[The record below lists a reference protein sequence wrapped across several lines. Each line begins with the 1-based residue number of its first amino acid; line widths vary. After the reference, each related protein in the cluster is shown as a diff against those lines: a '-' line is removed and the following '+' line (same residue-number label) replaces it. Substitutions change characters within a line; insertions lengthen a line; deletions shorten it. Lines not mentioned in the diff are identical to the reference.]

1 MAQGHS
7 NVRQVGDRI
16 EVLLG
21 ELRSQASPEVGA
33 KIEEVVGLLVEL
45 YGAGLERILEVV
57 NEDAEAAAPLL
68 KRFTDDK
75 FIESL
80 LVLHGLH
87 PIDVDTRIEAA
98 LDQARPY
105 LGSHAGG
112 VEYLG
117 VDESGVAH
125 LKLEGSCHGCP
136 SSTVTVKLTL
146 EQAIAEAA
154 PEVVRV
160 EVEGVAE
167 APTGPSP
174 SLLQIQ
180 TRPGAGSN
188 GTNGD
193 SAGSAESGALRDA
206 SGAAGSWM
214 PVNAVGLLPGEKRIQ
229 MVEGMEVLICSA
241 VGNLYAY
248 RNACASCG
256 ASLQDAA
263 LLDEALR
270 CSRCGTL
277 YNVRL
282 AGRSVHTSDG
292 SSVHLDPLP
301 LLQDEAGWK
310 VAVPPGAR
318 SVVRS

>member
-33 KIEEVVGLLVEL
+33 KVEEVIGLLVEL

-80 LVLHGLH
+80 LVLHGIH
-87 PIDVDTRIEAA
+87 PVDVDTRIEAA

-117 VDESGVAH
+117 VDENGVAH

-154 PEVVRV
+154 PEVIRV

-180 TRPGAGSN
+180 TRPGAESN
-188 GTNGD
+188 GGD
-193 SAGSAESGALRDA
+193 AAD
-206 SGAAGSWM
+206 AAGSWM
-214 PVNAVGLLPGEKRIQ
+214 PVDAVGLLPGEKRIQ

>member
-1 MAQGHS
+1 MTQGHS

-21 ELRSQASPEVGA
+21 ELRQEAPPQVGG
-33 KIEEVVGLLVEL
+33 KVEEVIGLLVEL

-57 NEDAEAAAPLL
+57 NEDADTAGPLL

-80 LVLHGLH
+80 LVLHGIH
-87 PIDVDTRIEAA
+87 PVDVDTRIEAA

-117 VDESGVAH
+117 ADDDGVAH

-154 PEVVRV
+154 PEVLRV
-160 EVEGVAE
+160 QVEGVAE

-174 SLLQIQ
+174 SLIQIQ

-188 GTNGD
+188 GSD
-193 SAGSAESGALRDA
+193 SASDA
-206 SGAAGSWM
+206 ASSWM

-229 MVEGMEVLICSA
+229 LVEGMEVLICSA

-256 ASLQDAA
+256 ASLYDAA

-292 SSVHLDPLP
+292 SSVHLAPLP
-301 LLQDEAGWK
+301 LLQDESGWK
-310 VAVPPGAR
+310 VAVPQGAR

>member
-1 MAQGHS
+1 M
-7 NVRQVGDRI
+7 
-16 EVLLG
+16 LF
-21 ELRSQASPEVGA
+21 RS
-33 KIEEVVGLLVEL
+33 
-45 YGAGLERILEVV
+45 
-57 NEDAEAAAPLL
+57 
-68 KRFTDDK
+68 FTDDK

-80 LVLHGLH
+80 LVLHGIH
-87 PIDVDTRIEAA
+87 PVDVDTRIEAA
-98 LDQARPY
+98 LDHARPY

-117 VDESGVAH
+117 VDENGVAH

-154 PEVVRV
+154 PEVMRV
-160 EVEGVAE
+160 QVEGVAE

-174 SLLQIQ
+174 SLIQIQ
-180 TRPGAGSN
+180 TRPGGGSGSN
-188 GTNGD
+188 SGASD
-193 SAGSAESGALRDA
+193 SAAD
-206 SGAAGSWM
+206 AAGSWM

-229 MVEGMEVLICSA
+229 MVEDMEVLICSA

-301 LLQDEAGWK
+301 LLQDESGWR

>member
-21 ELRSQASPEVGA
+21 ELRSQASPGVGA

-117 VDESGVAH
+117 IDDDGVAH

-160 EVEGVAE
+160 EVEGVTE

-188 GTNGD
+188 GTASD
-193 SAGSAESGALRDA
+193 SAADA
-206 SGAAGSWM
+206 ASSWM

-301 LLQDEAGWK
+301 LLQDESGWR

>member
-16 EVLLG
+16 EMLLG
-21 ELRSQASPEVGA
+21 ELRSMASPEVGG
-33 KIEEVVGLLVEL
+33 KVEEVVGLLVEL

-57 NEDAEAAAPLL
+57 NEDADTAGPLL

-80 LVLHGLH
+80 LVLHGIH
-87 PIDVDTRIEAA
+87 PVDVDTRIEAA

-117 VDESGVAH
+117 VDENGVAH

-154 PEVVRV
+154 PEVMRV

-174 SLLQIQ
+174 SLIQIQ

-188 GTNGD
+188 SGASD
-193 SAGSAESGALRDA
+193 SAADA
-206 SGAAGSWM
+206 ASSWM

-277 YNVRL
+277 YNIRL

>member
-21 ELRSQASPEVGA
+21 ELRSQASPEVGT
-33 KIEEVVGLLVEL
+33 KVEEVIGLLVEL

-80 LVLHGLH
+80 LVLHGIH
-87 PIDVDTRIEAA
+87 PVDVDTRIEAA

-117 VDESGVAH
+117 VDENGIAH

-154 PEVVRV
+154 PEVIRV

-174 SLLQIQ
+174 SLIQIQ
-180 TRPGAGSN
+180 TRPGAGSS
-188 GTNGD
+188 GTNSD
-193 SAGSAESGALRDA
+193 SAADAASA
-206 SGAAGSWM
+206 WM
-214 PVNAVGLLPGEKRIQ
+214 SVNAVGLLPGEKRIQ

-301 LLQDEAGWK
+301 LLQDESGWK

>member
-33 KIEEVVGLLVEL
+33 KVEEVIGLLVEL

-57 NEDAEAAAPLL
+57 NEDADAAAPLL

-87 PIDVDTRIEAA
+87 PVDVDTRIEAA

-117 VDESGVAH
+117 VDDGGVAH

-136 SSTVTVKLTL
+136 SRGASRWSR
-146 EQAIAEAA
+146 AWRSSSAA
-154 PEVVRV
+154 PS
-160 EVEGVAE
+160 ATSTPT
-167 APTGPSP
+167 APP
-174 SLLQIQ
+174 
-180 TRPGAGSN
+180 
-188 GTNGD
+188 
-193 SAGSAESGALRDA
+193 AL
-206 SGAAGSWM
+206 
-214 PVNAVGLLPGEKRIQ
+214 P
-229 MVEGMEVLICSA
+229 
-241 VGNLYAY
+241 
-248 RNACASCG
+248 
-256 ASLQDAA
+256 
-263 LLDEALR
+263 
-270 CSRCGTL
+270 
-277 YNVRL
+277 
-282 AGRSVHTSDG
+282 
-292 SSVHLDPLP
+292 
-301 LLQDEAGWK
+301 
-310 VAVPPGAR
+310 AVPPSRTPPSSTRPCVAHVAAR
-318 SVVRS
+318 STTSGWQAAASTRPTVPLSISTPSRCSKTSLAGKSPCPQAHAR

>member
-1 MAQGHS
+1 MVQGHS

-21 ELRSQASPEVGA
+21 ELRSTSAPDIAEKA
-33 KIEEVVGLLVEL
+33 EEVVGLLVEL
-45 YGAGLERILEVV
+45 YGAGLARILEII
-57 NEDAEAAAPLL
+57 NEDAASAPLKAAL
-68 KRFTDDK
+68 VEDK

-80 LVLHGLH
+80 LILHGLH
-87 PIDVDTRIEAA
+87 PVDVDTRIERA

-117 VDESGVAH
+117 VDEDGVAH
-125 LKLEGSCHGCP
+125 LKLEGSCNGCP

-160 EVEGVAE
+160 AVEGVAE

-174 SLLQIQ
+174 TLLQIQ
-180 TRPGAGSN
+180 RPGTSS
-188 GTNGD
+188 
-193 SAGSAESGALRDA
+193 SAVSSDA
-206 SGAAGSWM
+206 APGGPAWSSID
-214 PVNAVGLLPGEKRIQ
+214 AVGLLPGEKRTQIID
-229 MVEGMEVLICSA
+229 GMEVLVCSA
-241 VGNLYAY
+241 VGHLYAY

-256 ASLQDAA
+256 ASLKDAA
-263 LLDEALR
+263 LLDEAMR

-277 YNVRL
+277 YNVKL
-282 AGRSVHTSDG
+282 AGRQVHTPNGDAPL
-292 SSVHLDPLP
+292 HLDPLP
-301 LLQDEAGWK
+301 LLQDETGWK
-310 VAVPPGAR
+310 VAIPAGTR
-318 SVVRS
+318 S

>member
-21 ELRSQASPEVGA
+21 ELRQEAPPQVGA
-33 KIEEVVGLLVEL
+33 KVEEVIGLLVEL

-57 NEDAEAAAPLL
+57 NEDADTAGPLL

-80 LVLHGLH
+80 LVLHGIH
-87 PIDVDTRIEAA
+87 PVDVDTRIEAA

-117 VDESGVAH
+117 VDDDGVAH

-154 PEVVRV
+154 PEVLRV
-160 EVEGVAE
+160 QVEGVAE

-174 SLLQIQ
+174 SLIQIQ
-180 TRPGAGSN
+180 TRPGAGSK
-188 GTNGD
+188 GSD
-193 SAGSAESGALRDA
+193 SASDA
-206 SGAAGSWM
+206 ASSWM
-214 PVNAVGLLPGEKRIQ
+214 PVAVEGLLPGEKRIQ
-229 MVEGMEVLICSA
+229 LVEGMEVLICSA

-256 ASLQDAA
+256 ASLFDAA

-277 YNVRL
+277 YNIRL

-301 LLQDEAGWK
+301 LLQDESGWK

>member
-21 ELRSQASPEVGA
+21 ELRSQASPEVGV
-33 KIEEVVGLLVEL
+33 KVEEVVGLLVEL

-80 LVLHGLH
+80 LVLHGIH
-87 PIDVDTRIEAA
+87 PVDVDTRIEAA

-117 VDESGVAH
+117 VDDDGVAH

-154 PEVVRV
+154 PEVIRV
-160 EVEGVAE
+160 QVEGVAE

-174 SLLQIQ
+174 SLIQIQ
-180 TRPGAGSN
+180 TRPGSGS
-188 GTNGD
+188 GSDSGAGD
-193 SAGSAESGALRDA
+193 SAADA
-206 SGAAGSWM
+206 ANSWM

-301 LLQDEAGWK
+301 LLQDEAGWR

>member
-16 EVLLG
+16 ETLLG
-21 ELRSQASPEVGA
+21 ELRSSASPEVSA
-33 KIEEVVGLLVEL
+33 KVEEVVGLLVEL

-57 NEDAEAAAPLL
+57 NEDESGAPALL

-80 LVLHGLH
+80 LVLHGIH
-87 PIDVDTRIEAA
+87 PVDVDTRIETA

-117 VDESGVAH
+117 VDENGVAH

-154 PEVVRV
+154 PEVLRV

-167 APTGPSP
+167 APTGPGQT
-174 SLLQIQ
+174 LLQIQ
-180 TRPGAGSN
+180 TRGAPAV
-188 GTNGD
+188 D
-193 SAGSAESGALRDA
+193 STAADAASA
-206 SGAAGSWM
+206 W
-214 PVNAVGLLPGEKRIQ
+214 VTINAVGLLPGEKRVQLI
-229 MVEGMEVLICSA
+229 EGMEVFVCSA

-248 RNACASCG
+248 RNACATCS
-256 ASLQDAA
+256 ASLADAA

-292 SSVHLDPLP
+292 SVVHLDPLP
-301 LLQDEAGWK
+301 LLQDQGEWK
-310 VAVPPGAR
+310 VAIPPGAR

>member
-57 NEDAEAAAPLL
+57 NEDAEAAASLL

-80 LVLHGLH
+80 LVLHGIH
-87 PIDVDTRIEAA
+87 PVDVDTRIEAA

-117 VDESGVAH
+117 VDENGVAH

-154 PEVVRV
+154 PEVIRV

-174 SLLQIQ
+174 SLIQIQ

-188 GTNGD
+188 GGD
-193 SAGSAESGALRDA
+193 AAD
-206 SGAAGSWM
+206 AAGSWM

-229 MVEGMEVLICSA
+229 MIEGMEVLICSA

-277 YNVRL
+277 YNIRL

>member
-1 MAQGHS
+1 M
-7 NVRQVGDRI
+7 
-16 EVLLG
+16 
-21 ELRSQASPEVGA
+21 ASPEVGA
-33 KIEEVVGLLVEL
+33 KVEEVIGLLVEL

-80 LVLHGLH
+80 LVLHGIH
-87 PIDVDTRIEAA
+87 PVDVDTRIEAA

-117 VDESGVAH
+117 VDDDGVAH

-154 PEVVRV
+154 PEVIRV
-160 EVEGVAE
+160 QVEGVAE

-174 SLLQIQ
+174 SLIQIQ
-180 TRPGAGSN
+180 TRPGGGSGSN
-188 GTNGD
+188 SGASD
-193 SAGSAESGALRDA
+193 SAADA
-206 SGAAGSWM
+206 ASSWM

-229 MVEGMEVLICSA
+229 MVEDMEVLICSA

-301 LLQDEAGWK
+301 LLQDESGWR

>member
-33 KIEEVVGLLVEL
+33 KVEEVIGLLVEL

-80 LVLHGLH
+80 LVLHGIH

-117 VDESGVAH
+117 VDDDGVAH

-154 PEVVRV
+154 PEVIRV
-160 EVEGVAE
+160 QVEGVAE

-174 SLLQIQ
+174 SLIQIQ
-180 TRPGAGSN
+180 TRPGGGSGSN
-188 GTNGD
+188 SGASD
-193 SAGSAESGALRDA
+193 SAADA
-206 SGAAGSWM
+206 ASSWM

-301 LLQDEAGWK
+301 LLQDESGWR

>member
-33 KIEEVVGLLVEL
+33 KVEEVIGLLVEL

-80 LVLHGLH
+80 LVLHGIH

-117 VDESGVAH
+117 VDDDGVAH

-154 PEVVRV
+154 PEVIRV
-160 EVEGVAE
+160 QVEGVAE

-174 SLLQIQ
+174 SLIQIQ
-180 TRPGAGSN
+180 TRPGGGSGSN
-188 GTNGD
+188 SGASD
-193 SAGSAESGALRDA
+193 SAAD
-206 SGAAGSWM
+206 AAGSWM

-229 MVEGMEVLICSA
+229 MVEDMEVLICSA

-301 LLQDEAGWK
+301 LLQDESGWR

>member
-21 ELRSQASPEVGA
+21 ELRQEAPPQVGG
-33 KIEEVVGLLVEL
+33 KVEEVIGLLVEL

-57 NEDAEAAAPLL
+57 NEDADTAGPLL

-80 LVLHGLH
+80 LVLHGIH
-87 PIDVDTRIEAA
+87 PVDVDTRIEAA

-117 VDESGVAH
+117 VDDDGVAH

-154 PEVVRV
+154 PEVLRV
-160 EVEGVAE
+160 QVEGVAE

-180 TRPGAGSN
+180 TRPGSGS
-188 GTNGD
+188 TE
-193 SAGSAESGALRDA
+193 SGSAADA
-206 SGAAGSWM
+206 ASSWM
-214 PVNAVGLLPGEKRIQ
+214 PVNTVGLLPGEKRIQ
-229 MVEGMEVLICSA
+229 MVE
-241 VGNLYAY
+241 
-248 RNACASCG
+248 
-256 ASLQDAA
+256 
-263 LLDEALR
+263 
-270 CSRCGTL
+270 
-277 YNVRL
+277 
-282 AGRSVHTSDG
+282 
-292 SSVHLDPLP
+292 
-301 LLQDEAGWK
+301 
-310 VAVPPGAR
+310 
-318 SVVRS
+318 

>member
-1 MAQGHS
+1 
-7 NVRQVGDRI
+7 
-16 EVLLG
+16 
-21 ELRSQASPEVGA
+21 
-33 KIEEVVGLLVEL
+33 
-45 YGAGLERILEVV
+45 
-57 NEDAEAAAPLL
+57 
-68 KRFTDDK
+68 
-75 FIESL
+75 L
-80 LVLHGLH
+80 LVLHGIH
-87 PIDVDTRIEAA
+87 PVDVDTRIEAA

-117 VDESGVAH
+117 VDDDGVAH

-154 PEVVRV
+154 PEVLRV
-160 EVEGVAE
+160 QVEGVAE

-174 SLLQIQ
+174 SLIQIQ

-188 GTNGD
+188 GSSGD
-193 SAGSAESGALRDA
+193 AADA
-206 SGAAGSWM
+206 ASSWM
-214 PVNAVGLLPGEKRIQ
+214 AVDAEGLLPGEKRIQ
-229 MVEGMEVLICSA
+229 LVEGMEVLICSA

-256 ASLQDAA
+256 ASLYDAA

-277 YNVRL
+277 YNIRL

-301 LLQDEAGWK
+301 LLQDESGWK

>member
-45 YGAGLERILEVV
+45 YGAGLERILELV
-57 NEDAEAAAPLL
+57 NEDPEVAAPLL

-117 VDESGVAH
+117 VDENGVAH

-160 EVEGVAE
+160 EVVGVAA

-188 GTNGD
+188 GGD
-193 SAGSAESGALRDA
+193 SDSAADA
-206 SGAAGSWM
+206 ASSWM

>member
-21 ELRSQASPEVGA
+21 ELRSMAPPQVGA
-33 KIEEVVGLLVEL
+33 KVEEVVGLLVEL

-57 NEDAEAAAPLL
+57 NEDADTATPIL

-80 LVLHGLH
+80 LVLHGIH
-87 PIDVDTRIEAA
+87 PVDVDTRIEAA

-117 VDESGVAH
+117 VDDDGVAH

-154 PEVVRV
+154 PEVIRV
-160 EVEGVAE
+160 QVEGVAE

-174 SLLQIQ
+174 SLIQIQ
-180 TRPGAGSN
+180 TRPGGGSGSN
-188 GTNGD
+188 SGASD
-193 SAGSAESGALRDA
+193 SAADA
-206 SGAAGSWM
+206 ASWM
-214 PVNAVGLLPGEKRIQ
+214 
-229 MVEGMEVLICSA
+229 
-241 VGNLYAY
+241 
-248 RNACASCG
+248 
-256 ASLQDAA
+256 
-263 LLDEALR
+263 
-270 CSRCGTL
+270 
-277 YNVRL
+277 
-282 AGRSVHTSDG
+282 SV
-292 SSVHLDPLP
+292 
-301 LLQDEAGWK
+301 
-310 VAVPPGAR
+310 
-318 SVVRS
+318 

>member
-33 KIEEVVGLLVEL
+33 KVEEVIGLLVEL

-80 LVLHGLH
+80 LVLHGIH

-117 VDESGVAH
+117 VDDDGVAH

-154 PEVVRV
+154 PEVIRV
-160 EVEGVAE
+160 QVEGVAE

-174 SLLQIQ
+174 SLIQIQ
-180 TRPGAGSN
+180 TRPGSGS
-188 GTNGD
+188 GSDSGAGD
-193 SAGSAESGALRDA
+193 SAADA
-206 SGAAGSWM
+206 ANSWM

-301 LLQDEAGWK
+301 LLQDEAGWR

>member
-21 ELRSQASPEVGA
+21 DLRSMASPEVGG
-33 KIEEVVGLLVEL
+33 KVEEVIGLLVEL

-57 NEDAEAAAPLL
+57 NEDADTAGPLL

-80 LVLHGLH
+80 LVLHGIH
-87 PIDVDTRIEAA
+87 PVDVDTRIEAA

-117 VDESGVAH
+117 VDDDGVAH

-154 PEVVRV
+154 PEVIRV
-160 EVEGVAE
+160 QVEGVAE

-174 SLLQIQ
+174 SLIQIQ
-180 TRPGAGSN
+180 TRPGAGAGSN
-188 GTNGD
+188 GSD
-193 SAGSAESGALRDA
+193 SAADA
-206 SGAAGSWM
+206 ASSWM
-214 PVNAVGLLPGEKRIQ
+214 SVNAVGLLPGEKRIQ
-229 MVEGMEVLICSA
+229 LVEGMEVLICSA

-256 ASLQDAA
+256 ASLYDAA

-301 LLQDEAGWK
+301 LLQDESGWK

>member
-16 EVLLG
+16 ETLLG
-21 ELRSQASPEVGA
+21 ELRSSASPEVSA
-33 KIEEVVGLLVEL
+33 KVEEVVGLLVEL

-57 NEDAEAAAPLL
+57 NEDDQAAPVLL

-80 LVLHGLH
+80 LVLHGIH

-112 VEYLG
+112 VQYLG
-117 VDESGVAH
+117 VDEHGVAH

-154 PEVVRV
+154 PEVLRV
-160 EVEGVAE
+160 EVEGVTE
-167 APTGPSP
+167 APTGPSQN
-174 SLLQIQ
+174 LLQIQ
-180 TRPGAGSN
+180 TRAG
-188 GTNGD
+188 GPPD
-193 SAGSAESGALRDA
+193 STAADAASAWLPVDA
-206 SGAAGSWM
+206 I
-214 PVNAVGLLPGEKRIQ
+214 GLLPGEKRVQ
-229 MVEGMEVLICSA
+229 LVEGIEVFLCSA

-256 ASLQDAA
+256 AGLKDAA

-282 AGRSVHTSDG
+282 AGKSIHTSDG
-292 SSVHLDPLP
+292 SVVHLDPLP
-301 LLQDEAGWK
+301 LLQDQGSWK
-310 VAVPPGAR
+310 VAVPPTAR
-318 SVVRS
+318 AVVRS

>member
-21 ELRSQASPEVGA
+21 ELRASAPPDVAEKV
-33 KIEEVVGLLVEL
+33 EEVVGLLVEL
-45 YGAGLERILEVV
+45 YGAGLERILEIV
-57 NEDAEAAAPLL
+57 NEDVDTAAPLL
-68 KRFTDDK
+68 TRFTDDK

-80 LVLHGLH
+80 LVLHGIH
-87 PIDVDTRIEAA
+87 PVDVDTRIESA
-98 LDQARPY
+98 LDKARPY

-117 VDESGVAH
+117 VDENGVAH

-154 PEVVRV
+154 PEVLRV

-167 APTGPSP
+167 APTGPTQ

-188 GTNGD
+188 GTAAD
-193 SAGSAESGALRDA
+193 AASSWVSVAAE
-206 SGAAGSWM
+206 
-214 PVNAVGLLPGEKRIQ
+214 GLLPGEKRIQ
-229 MVEGMEVLICSA
+229 LVEDMEVLICSA

-256 ASLQDAA
+256 ASLKDAA
-263 LLDEALR
+263 LLDEAMR

-282 AGRSVHTSDG
+282 AGRSVHTADG
-292 SSVHLDPLP
+292 STVHLDPLP
-301 LLQDEAGWK
+301 LLQHESGWK

-318 SVVRS
+318 AVVHS

>member
-21 ELRSQASPEVGA
+21 ELRQEAPPQVGG
-33 KIEEVVGLLVEL
+33 KVEEVIGLLVEL

-57 NEDAEAAAPLL
+57 NEDADTAGPLL

-80 LVLHGLH
+80 LVLHGIH
-87 PIDVDTRIEAA
+87 PVDVDTRIEAA

-117 VDESGVAH
+117 VDDDGVAH

-154 PEVVRV
+154 PEVLRV
-160 EVEGVAE
+160 QVEGVAE

-174 SLLQIQ
+174 SLIQIQ

-188 GTNGD
+188 GSD
-193 SAGSAESGALRDA
+193 SAATESGALRDA
-206 SGAAGSWM
+206 SGAASSWM
-214 PVNAVGLLPGEKRIQ
+214 SVNAVGLLPGEKRIQ
-229 MVEGMEVLICSA
+229 LVEGMEVLICSA

-256 ASLQDAA
+256 ASLYDAA

-277 YNVRL
+277 YNIRL

-301 LLQDEAGWK
+301 LLQDESGWK

>member
-57 NEDAEAAAPLL
+57 NEDAEVAAPLL

-80 LVLHGLH
+80 LVLHGIH

-117 VDESGVAH
+117 VDENGVAH

-188 GTNGD
+188 GGD
-193 SAGSAESGALRDA
+193 SDSAADA
-206 SGAAGSWM
+206 ASSWM

>member
-21 ELRSQASPEVGA
+21 ELRQEAPPQVGG
-33 KIEEVVGLLVEL
+33 KVEEVIGLLVEL

-57 NEDAEAAAPLL
+57 NEDADTAGPLL

-80 LVLHGLH
+80 LVLHGIH
-87 PIDVDTRIEAA
+87 PVDVDTRIEAA

-117 VDESGVAH
+117 VDDDGVAH

-154 PEVVRV
+154 PEVIRV
-160 EVEGVAE
+160 QVEGVAE

-180 TRPGAGSN
+180 TRPGSGSN
-188 GTNGD
+188 SGLNGTD
-193 SAGSAESGALRDA
+193 SASDA
-206 SGAAGSWM
+206 ASSWM
-214 PVNAVGLLPGEKRIQ
+214 PVDAEGLLPGEKRIQ
-229 MVEGMEVLICSA
+229 LVEGMEVLICSA

-256 ASLQDAA
+256 ASLYDAA

-277 YNVRL
+277 YNIRL

-301 LLQDEAGWK
+301 LLQDESGWK

>member
-21 ELRSQASPEVGA
+21 ELRQEAPPQVGV
-33 KIEEVVGLLVEL
+33 KVEEVIGLLVEL

-57 NEDAEAAAPLL
+57 NEDADTAAPLL

-80 LVLHGLH
+80 
-87 PIDVDTRIEAA
+87 VDTRIEAA

-117 VDESGVAH
+117 VDDDGVAH

-154 PEVVRV
+154 PEVMRV
-160 EVEGVAE
+160 QVEGVAE

-174 SLLQIQ
+174 SLIQIQ
-180 TRPGAGSN
+180 TRPGADSN
-188 GTNGD
+188 HSD
-193 SAGSAESGALRDA
+193 SASDA
-206 SGAAGSWM
+206 ASSWM
-214 PVNAVGLLPGEKRIQ
+214 PVAAEGLLPGEKRIQ
-229 MVEGMEVLICSA
+229 LVEGMEVLICSA

-256 ASLQDAA
+256 ASLYDAA

-277 YNVRL
+277 YNIRL

-301 LLQDEAGWK
+301 LLQDESGWK

>member
-80 LVLHGLH
+80 LVLHGIH
-87 PIDVDTRIEAA
+87 PVDVDTRIEAA

-117 VDESGVAH
+117 VDENGVAH

-154 PEVVRV
+154 PEVIRV

-174 SLLQIQ
+174 SLIQIQ

-188 GTNGD
+188 G
-193 SAGSAESGALRDA
+193 SDA
-206 SGAAGSWM
+206 ADAASSWM
-214 PVNAVGLLPGEKRIQ
+214 PVNALGLLPGEKRIQ

-277 YNVRL
+277 YNIRL

>member
-21 ELRSQASPEVGA
+21 ELRSMASPEVGG
-33 KIEEVVGLLVEL
+33 KVEEVIGLLVEL

-57 NEDAEAAAPLL
+57 NEDAGTAAPLM

-80 LVLHGLH
+80 LILHGIH

-117 VDESGVAH
+117 VDDDGVAH

-160 EVEGVAE
+160 QVEGVAE

-174 SLLQIQ
+174 SLIQIQ

-188 GTNGD
+188 GSGSDSGD
-193 SAGSAESGALRDA
+193 AADA
-206 SGAAGSWM
+206 ASSWM
-214 PVNAVGLLPGEKRIQ
+214 AVAAEGLLPGEKRIQ
-229 MVEGMEVLICSA
+229 LVEGMEVLICSA

-256 ASLQDAA
+256 TSLYDAA

-277 YNVRL
+277 YNIRL

>member
-1 MAQGHS
+1 
-7 NVRQVGDRI
+7 
-16 EVLLG
+16 
-21 ELRSQASPEVGA
+21 
-33 KIEEVVGLLVEL
+33 
-45 YGAGLERILEVV
+45 
-57 NEDAEAAAPLL
+57 
-68 KRFTDDK
+68 
-75 FIESL
+75 
-80 LVLHGLH
+80 
-87 PIDVDTRIEAA
+87 VDTRIEAA

-117 VDESGVAH
+117 VDDGGVAH

-154 PEVVRV
+154 PEVIRV

-174 SLLQIQ
+174 SLIQIQ

-188 GTNGD
+188 G
-193 SAGSAESGALRDA
+193 SDA
-206 SGAAGSWM
+206 ADAASSWM
-214 PVNAVGLLPGEKRIQ
+214 PVNALGLLPGEKRIQ

-277 YNVRL
+277 YNIRL